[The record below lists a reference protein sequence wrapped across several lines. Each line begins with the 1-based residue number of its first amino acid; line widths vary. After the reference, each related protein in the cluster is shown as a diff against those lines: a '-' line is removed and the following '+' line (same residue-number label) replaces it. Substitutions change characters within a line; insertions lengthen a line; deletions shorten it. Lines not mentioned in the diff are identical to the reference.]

1 MTDNARTAAPVDR
14 LVRPFYERD
23 GITIYC
29 GSAWD
34 VLPLIGVV
42 DAVITDPPYGCKRPS
57 QRTGKRADIQGN
69 ATVDTS
75 WMSSLTVADGGAVY
89 VFTSWEVIDEWKAA
103 MKARWNLR
111 SCIVWDKGIHG
122 LADLKTC
129 WAPRHE
135 LCLFAG
141 VGRHEL
147 QGSRPIDVLQVQRT
161 NDTDHPYEK
170 PVALMRKLI
179 VASGPSILVDPFM
192 GSGSTLVAAKLEG
205 KRAIGIDI
213 EERYCEMAA
222 NRLRQGVFGF

>member
-1 MTDNARTAAPVDR
+1 MTPYFTDDR
-14 LVRPFYERD
+14 
-23 GITIYC
+23 ITIYH
-29 GSAWD
+29 GDAWD
-34 VLPLIGVV
+34 VLPTIGPV

-57 QRTGKRADIQGN
+57 QWTGKRDDIQGN
-69 ATVDTS
+69 DRVDVT
-75 WMSSLTVADGGAVY
+75 WMDCVNVTDGGAVY

-147 QGSRPIDVLQVQRT
+147 KGKRPVDVVTVQRT
-161 NDTDHPYEK
+161 NETGHPYEK
-170 PVALMRKLI
+170 PVGLMRRLI
-179 VASGPSILVDPFM
+179 AASEPDLIVDPFM
-192 GSGSTLVAAKLEG
+192 GSGSALLAAKLDG
-205 KRAIGIDI
+205 KRAIGIEL
-213 EERYCEMAA
+213 EEKYCEMAA
-222 NRLRQGVFGF
+222 NRLAQGVLF

>member
-1 MTDNARTAAPVDR
+1 LSKPE
-14 LVRPFYERD
+14 PFYERD

-34 VLPLIGVV
+34 ILPEIGAV
-42 DAVITDPPYGCKRPS
+42 DALICDPPYGCKRPS

-75 WMSSLTVADGGAVY
+75 WMDLVNVADGGAVY
-89 VFTSWEVIDEWKAA
+89 VFTSWEVIEEWKTA
-103 MKARWNLR
+103 MKLRWNLR

-161 NDTDHPYEK
+161 NETGHPYEK
-170 PVALMRKLI
+170 PVALMRKLV
-179 VASGPSILVDPFM
+179 VASGPSLLVDPFM

-205 KRAIGIDI
+205 KQAIGIEI
-213 EERYCEMAA
+213 EERYCEMAVQ
-222 NRLRQGVFGF
+222 RLRQGFLVFDEREHVGG